1 MAFQIRK
8 KCLIIDHPRHLI
20 LTAQSA
26 AGAQPIRKGPRVDED
41 DPWDIQLYVVSSM
54 FPVVGIPFLE
64 G

>member
-1 MAFQIRK
+1 MAFQVRK
-8 KCLIIDHPRHLI
+8 KCLVIDHPRHLV

-26 AGAQPIRKGPRVDED
+26 AGAQPIRKGPRGDEN
-41 DPWDIQLYVVSSM
+41 DPWGIQLHIVSPM